1 MNRMCLLVMG
11 TVILCGCAVTRPGGF
26 NGSYHS
32 STANADK
39 VGEASAVSILRLLSF
54 GDCSI
59 DAAMKNGG
67 MAYVRNIDQRDMSLL
82 GIFEQTTTIAY
93 GSNEQP
99 YRARPAAAPVLPAVQ
114 EARPVTTAPA
124 PMPLSPATLYFV
136 REGNNIWGPAPLE
149 TIREWLA
156 QRRIADTAELRSQQ
170 SNDWVPVNAFIAA
183 TQVER

>member
-1 MNRMCLLVMG
+1 MKNLSVVVVM
-11 TVILCGCAVTRPGGF
+11 VMLCGCTVTSLGVF

-39 VGEASAVSILRLLSF
+39 VGEASATRILHLLSF

-67 MAYVRNIDQRDMSLL
+67 MTYVRNTDQRNISLL
-82 GIFEQTTTIAY
+82 GLFEQTTTIAY

-99 YRARPAAAPVLPAVQ
+99 YRARSAAAPVLPAVQ
-114 EARPVTTAPA
+114 EVRPVTNAPA
-124 PMPLSPATLYFV
+124 PVPSSPATLYFV
-136 REGNNIWGPAPLE
+136 REGNNVWGPAPLE

-170 SNDWVPVNAFIAA
+170 SNDWVPINALISADQA
-183 TQVER
+183 GR